1 MGKLPTSL
9 VMELRLD
16 SAVVSMDFHPI
27 QQTLLL
33 GVVKFPINLFLLLE
47 FVSKSGWAK
56 NSTGVACIWIQV
68 KAAQRQEVSNSILT
82 ILNFLF

>member
-1 MGKLPTSL
+1 MEKLPTSL
-9 VMELRLD
+9 AMELRLD

-56 NSTGVACIWIQV
+56 KTVLVLHAFGY
-68 KAAQRQEVSNSILT
+68 KLKLHRGEK
-82 ILNFLF
+82 